1 MDKELIQLAL
11 AIYDC
16 KEALEW
22 RMYEDQEL
30 HINTYFTQ

>member
-11 AIYDC
+11 AIYDF

-22 RMYEDQEL
+22 RMYEIKNS